1 MIEAVMMANVMDMVA
16 DAVAQH
22 ASDLGD
28 ALVTRLRKAFP
39 GVHFAVCSD
48 DDMPPRLAPVAGN
61 TFCRLYYV
69 DSANHCLRLTSD
81 AEAATGLVVALRDW
95 DDEE

>member
-1 MIEAVMMANVMDMVA
+1 MIEAVMMANVMDT
-16 DAVAQH
+16 VAQH

-39 GVHFAVCSD
+39 GVHCSVCSD

>member
-1 MIEAVMMANVMDMVA
+1 MIEAVMMANVMDT
-16 DAVAQH
+16 VAQH
-22 ASDLGD
+22 ATDLGD
-28 ALVTRLRKAFP
+28 VLVTRLRADFP
-39 GVHFAVCSD
+39 GVHFSVCSD

-61 TFCRLYYV
+61 GFCRLYYV

-95 DDEE
+95 DDEA

>member
-1 MIEAVMMANVMDMVA
+1 MIEAVMMANVMDT
-16 DAVAQH
+16 VAQH
-22 ASDLGD
+22 ATDLGD

-39 GVHFAVCSD
+39 GVHFSVCSD

-61 TFCRLYYV
+61 SFCRLYYV

-81 AEAATGLVVALRDW
+81 ADAATGLVVALRDW